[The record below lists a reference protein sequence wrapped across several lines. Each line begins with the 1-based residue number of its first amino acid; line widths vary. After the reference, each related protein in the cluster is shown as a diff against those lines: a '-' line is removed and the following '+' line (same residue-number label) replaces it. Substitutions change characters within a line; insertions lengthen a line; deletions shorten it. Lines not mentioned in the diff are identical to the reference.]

1 MESGPFTSFAFI
13 SADENKLIIYVCSV
27 SDWMN
32 VCTARARMC
41 VCARQVG
48 DSGETV
54 NDRVT

>member
-1 MESGPFTSFAFI
+1 MECGPFTPFAFI
-13 SADENKLIIYVCSV
+13 SADENKLITYTCSV
-27 SDWMN
+27 RDWMN
-32 VCTARARMC
+32 VCARVCSC